1 MIDVPVLEDKNISLK
16 EFQKLSKY
24 KDLEIEVSKMWKL
37 PVKNVKN
44 VENVEKVK
52 CEKCENFQL

>member
-37 PVKNVKN
+37 PVTN
-44 VENVEKVK
+44 VENYEKVK

>member
-24 KDLEIEVSKMWKL
+24 KDLEIEVSKMWNL
-37 PVKNVKN
+37 PVKS
-44 VENVEKVK
+44 VENYEKVE

>member
-1 MIDVPVLEDKNISLK
+1 MIDVPVLEDKNFSLK

-24 KDLEIEVSKMWKL
+24 KDLEIEVSKMWNL
-37 PVKNVKN
+37 PVKS
-44 VENVEKVK
+44 VENYEKVK

>member
-24 KDLEIEVSKMWKL
+24 KDFEIEVPKMWKL
-37 PVKNVKN
+37 PVKI
-44 VENVEKVK
+44 VENCEKVK